1 MQANGTAAPKDSGQ
15 ADLMKYFNDSDL
27 FELFEFNYTDPRKC
41 DTMSMLLKR
50 DGFPVAKTPTV
61 DKHITFLRQLQGQQ
75 KITGL
80 SLNSNLYS
88 KGQEESEVDDKSYR
102 RPIYMPTK

>member
-1 MQANGTAAPKDSGQ
+1 
-15 ADLMKYFNDSDL
+15 MKYFNDSDL

-50 DGFPVAKTPTV
+50 DGFTVSKTPTV
-61 DKHITFLRQLQGQQ
+61 DKHIAFLRSLQSQT

-88 KGQEESEVDDKSYR
+88 KGGKSDPTDYDELKHASDTTDDDRSLQGYR
-102 RPIYMPTK
+102 RSTYKPPTR